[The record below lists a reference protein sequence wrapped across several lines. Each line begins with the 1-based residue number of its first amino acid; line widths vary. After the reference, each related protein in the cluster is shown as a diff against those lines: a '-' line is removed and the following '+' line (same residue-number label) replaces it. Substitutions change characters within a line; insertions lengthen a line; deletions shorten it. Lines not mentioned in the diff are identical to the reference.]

1 MCCAQEPKT
10 CTVDDFERLS
20 DMDFA
25 LMVWRQ
31 NLKRNLVL
39 VPSRQVRDRS
49 RYLYFVFCMK
59 SGVSAFIAG
68 ATMDN

>member
-1 MCCAQEPKT
+1 
-10 CTVDDFERLS
+10 
-20 DMDFA
+20 MDFA